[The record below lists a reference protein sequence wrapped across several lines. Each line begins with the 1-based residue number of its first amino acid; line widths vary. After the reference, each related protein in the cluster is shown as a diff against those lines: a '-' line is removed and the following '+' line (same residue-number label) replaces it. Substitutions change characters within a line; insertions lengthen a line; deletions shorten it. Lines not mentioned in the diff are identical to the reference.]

1 MTTTQ
6 YLANKHLANDGGL
19 ADSNRSLHLIEQ
31 RHRLLADYAND
42 VIWTMGLDGAIT
54 YVSPAVF
61 KLRGLTPEEAM
72 QQTIDQILTP
82 DSQTVSTQYVI
93 DVLQASQRGETPKNF
108 HGELEYYRKDGSTFW
123 TEVLAFP
130 LADAQ
135 GALIEILGVTRDI
148 TARKLYEDE
157 LKSARQAAEKAN
169 NAKSEFVAH
178 ISHEV
183 RTPMTAMLAYME
195 QAMHPTDAA
204 DQRESLEKAQ
214 SAGELLLHLINDIL
228 DFSKIESG
236 KVEIK
241 KVPFVLNQVVTQ
253 VSDLVAHSAKSK
265 GLDYAVL
272 FNMDD
277 RVTLVGD
284 APRLTQALLN
294 LTSNAVKFTEQG
306 FVRIYVEQIDRSEN
320 DVTLKF
326 SVQDSGRG
334 LSEDMCERVF
344 ERFVQGKQSNASRTS
359 GTGLGLPICRQ
370 LAQLMAGDAG
380 VSSSLGNG
388 STFWF
393 TARLETHTDAV
404 VTSAPAEVL
413 NPFANVNLKGRSAL
427 VVDDNDAVR
436 DAMCRLLKH
445 HGMAVDHADSGLTA
459 LEQLKDQ
466 HYDVML
472 VDVEMPDMGGLE
484 LAETLRQM
492 NQLNLKIIGV
502 SAGAVGDDRQACLN
516 AGMDDHLAKPF
527 KVDHM
532 LDKIRQHLGREPNH

>member
-1 MTTTQ
+1 MTTTH

-82 DSQTVSTQYVI
+82 DSQAVSTQYVI
-93 DVLQASQRGETPKNF
+93 DVLQAAQRGETPKNF

-241 KVPFVLNQVVTQ
+241 KAPFVLNQVVTQ
-253 VSDLVAHSAKSK
+253 VSDLVAHSVKSK

-344 ERFVQGKQSNASRTS
+344 ERFVQGTQSNISRTS

-380 VSSSLGNG
+380 VTSSLGSG

-393 TARLETHTDAV
+393 TARVGTHADTALTSEQGET
-404 VTSAPAEVL
+404 L
-413 NPFANVNLKGRSAL
+413 NPFAHVNLKGRSVL
-427 VVDDNDAVR
+427 VVEDNDAVR

-459 LEQLKDQ
+459 LEKLKDQ

-472 VDVEMPDMGGLE
+472 VDVEMPDMGGIE

-532 LDKIRQHLGREPNH
+532 LDKIRQHLTA

>member
-1 MTTTQ
+1 MTTTH
-6 YLANKHLANDGGL
+6 YLANKHLASDGGL

-54 YVSPAVF
+54 YISPAVF

-82 DSQTVSTQYVI
+82 DSQAVSTQYVI
-93 DVLQASQRGETPKNF
+93 DVLQAAQRGETPKNF

-241 KVPFVLNQVVTQ
+241 KAPFVLNQVVTQ

-344 ERFVQGKQSNASRTS
+344 ERFVQGTQSNISRTS

-380 VSSSLGNG
+380 VTSSLGSG

-393 TARLETHTDAV
+393 TARVGTHADTALTSEQGET
-404 VTSAPAEVL
+404 L
-413 NPFANVNLKGRSAL
+413 NPFANVNLKGRSVL
-427 VVDDNDAVR
+427 VVEDNDAVR

-445 HGMAVDHADSGLTA
+445 HGMVVDHADSGLTA
-459 LEQLKDQ
+459 LEKLKDQ

-472 VDVEMPDMGGLE
+472 VDVEMPDMGGIE

-532 LDKIRQHLGREPNH
+532 LDKIRQHLTA

>member
-19 ADSNRSLHLIEQ
+19 ANSSRSLHLIEQ

-42 VIWTMGLDGAIT
+42 VIWTMGLDGSIT
-54 YVSPAVF
+54 YTSPAVF

-82 DSQTVSTQYVI
+82 DSQSISAQYFM
-93 DVLQASQRGETPKNF
+93 DVLQAVQRGETPKNF

-195 QAMHPTDAA
+195 QAMHPTDAV

-241 KVPFVLNQVVTQ
+241 KAPFVLNQVVTQ

-277 RVTLVGD
+277 RMTLIGD

-306 FVRIYVEQIDRSEN
+306 FVRIYVEQIDSSHN

-344 ERFVQGKQSNASRTS
+344 ERFVQGTQSNISRTS

-380 VSSSLGNG
+380 VTSSLGSG

-393 TARLETHTDAV
+393 TARVGTHADTALTSEQGET
-404 VTSAPAEVL
+404 L
-413 NPFANVNLKGRSAL
+413 NPFANVNLKGRSVL
-427 VVDDNDAVR
+427 VVEDNDAVR

-459 LEQLKDQ
+459 LEKLKDQ

-472 VDVEMPDMGGLE
+472 VDVEMPDMGGIE

-516 AGMDDHLAKPF
+516 AGMNDHLAKPF

-532 LDKIRQHLGREPNH
+532 LDKIRQHLGE

>member
-1 MTTTQ
+1 MTTTH

-54 YVSPAVF
+54 YISPAVF

-82 DSQTVSTQYVI
+82 DSQAVSTQYVI
-93 DVLQASQRGETPKNF
+93 DVLQAAQRGETPKNF

-241 KVPFVLNQVVTQ
+241 KAPFVLNQVVTQ

-344 ERFVQGKQSNASRTS
+344 ERFVQGTQSNISRTS

-380 VSSSLGNG
+380 VTSSLGSG

-393 TARLETHTDAV
+393 TARVGTHADTALTSEQGET
-404 VTSAPAEVL
+404 L
-413 NPFANVNLKGRSAL
+413 NPFAHVNLKGRSVL
-427 VVDDNDAVR
+427 VVEDNDAVR

-459 LEQLKDQ
+459 LEKLKDQ

-472 VDVEMPDMGGLE
+472 VDVEMPDMGGIE
-484 LAETLRQM
+484 LAETLRQI

-532 LDKIRQHLGREPNH
+532 LDKIRQHLTA

>member
-6 YLANKHLANDGGL
+6 YLANTHAATEGGL

-54 YVSPAVF
+54 YISPAVF

-82 DSQTVSTQYVI
+82 DSQAVSTQYVI
-93 DVLQASQRGETPKNF
+93 DVLQAAQRGETPKNF

-241 KVPFVLNQVVTQ
+241 KAPFVLNQVVTQ

-326 SVQDSGRG
+326 SVQDSGHG

-344 ERFVQGKQSNASRTS
+344 ERFVQGTQSNISRTS

-380 VSSSLGNG
+380 VTSSLGSG

-393 TARLETHTDAV
+393 TARVGTHADTALTSEQGET
-404 VTSAPAEVL
+404 L
-413 NPFANVNLKGRSAL
+413 NPFAHVNLKGRSVL
-427 VVDDNDAVR
+427 VVEDNDAVR

-459 LEQLKDQ
+459 LEKLKDQ

-472 VDVEMPDMGGLE
+472 VDVEMPDMGGIE

-532 LDKIRQHLGREPNH
+532 LDKIRQHLTA

>member
-1 MTTTQ
+1 MTTTH

-54 YVSPAVF
+54 YISPAVF

-82 DSQTVSTQYVI
+82 DSQAVSTQYVI
-93 DVLQASQRGETPKNF
+93 DVLQAAQRGETPKNF

-204 DQRESLEKAQ
+204 DQRESLQKAQ

-241 KVPFVLNQVVTQ
+241 KAPFVLNQVVTQ

-306 FVRIYVEQIDRSEN
+306 FVRVYVEQIDCAHNE
-320 DVTLKF
+320 VTLKF

-380 VSSSLGNG
+380 VTSSLGSG

-393 TARLETHTDAV
+393 TARVGTHANTALTSEQGET
-404 VTSAPAEVL
+404 L
-413 NPFANVNLKGRSAL
+413 NPFAHVNLKGRSVL
-427 VVDDNDAVR
+427 VVEDNDAVR

-459 LEQLKDQ
+459 LEKLKDQ

-532 LDKIRQHLGREPNH
+532 LDKIRQHLTA

>member
-1 MTTTQ
+1 MTTTH
-6 YLANKHLANDGGL
+6 YLANKHLANDAGL

-54 YVSPAVF
+54 YISPAVF

-82 DSQTVSTQYVI
+82 DSQAVSTQYVI
-93 DVLQASQRGETPKNF
+93 DVLQAAQRGETPKNF

-241 KVPFVLNQVVTQ
+241 KAPFVLNQVVTQ

-344 ERFVQGKQSNASRTS
+344 ERFVQGTQSNISRTS

-380 VSSSLGNG
+380 VTSSLGSG

-393 TARLETHTDAV
+393 TARVGTHADTALTSEQGET
-404 VTSAPAEVL
+404 L
-413 NPFANVNLKGRSAL
+413 NPFAHVNLKGRSVL
-427 VVDDNDAVR
+427 VVEDNDAVR

-445 HGMAVDHADSGLTA
+445 HGMAVDHADSGLPA
-459 LEQLKDQ
+459 LEKLKDQ

-472 VDVEMPDMGGLE
+472 VDVEMPDMGGIE

-516 AGMDDHLAKPF
+516 AGMNDHLAKPF

-532 LDKIRQHLGREPNH
+532 LDKIRQHLTA

>member
-1 MTTTQ
+1 MTTTH

-42 VIWTMGLDGAIT
+42 VIWTMGLDGSIT
-54 YVSPAVF
+54 YTSPAVF

-82 DSQTVSTQYVI
+82 DSQAVSTQYVI
-93 DVLQASQRGETPKNF
+93 DVLQAAQRGETPKNF

-241 KVPFVLNQVVTQ
+241 KAPFVLNQVVTQ
-253 VSDLVAHSAKSK
+253 VSDLVAHSVKSK

-344 ERFVQGKQSNASRTS
+344 ERFVQGAQSNISRTS

-380 VSSSLGNG
+380 VTSSLGSG

-393 TARLETHTDAV
+393 TARVGTHADTALTSEQGET
-404 VTSAPAEVL
+404 L
-413 NPFANVNLKGRSAL
+413 NPFAHVNLKGRSVL
-427 VVDDNDAVR
+427 VVEDNDAVR

-459 LEQLKDQ
+459 LEKLKGQ

-472 VDVEMPDMGGLE
+472 VDVEMPDMGGIE

-532 LDKIRQHLGREPNH
+532 LDKIRQHLTA

>member
-1 MTTTQ
+1 
-6 YLANKHLANDGGL
+6 
-19 ADSNRSLHLIEQ
+19 
-31 RHRLLADYAND
+31 
-42 VIWTMGLDGAIT
+42 
-54 YVSPAVF
+54 
-61 KLRGLTPEEAM
+61 
-72 QQTIDQILTP
+72 
-82 DSQTVSTQYVI
+82 
-93 DVLQASQRGETPKNF
+93 
-108 HGELEYYRKDGSTFW
+108 
-123 TEVLAFP
+123 
-130 LADAQ
+130 
-135 GALIEILGVTRDI
+135 
-148 TARKLYEDE
+148 
-157 LKSARQAAEKAN
+157 
-169 NAKSEFVAH
+169 
-178 ISHEV
+178 
-183 RTPMTAMLAYME
+183 
-195 QAMHPTDAA
+195 
-204 DQRESLEKAQ
+204 
-214 SAGELLLHLINDIL
+214 
-228 DFSKIESG
+228 
-236 KVEIK
+236 
-241 KVPFVLNQVVTQ
+241 
-253 VSDLVAHSAKSK
+253 
-265 GLDYAVL
+265 
-272 FNMDD
+272 
-277 RVTLVGD
+277 
-284 APRLTQALLN
+284 
-294 LTSNAVKFTEQG
+294 
-306 FVRIYVEQIDRSEN
+306 
-320 DVTLKF
+320 
-326 SVQDSGRG
+326 
-334 LSEDMCERVF
+334 MCERVF

>member
-1 MTTTQ
+1 MTTTH

-54 YVSPAVF
+54 YISPAVF

-82 DSQTVSTQYVI
+82 DSQAVSTQYVI
-93 DVLQASQRGETPKNF
+93 DVLQAAQRGETPKNF

-241 KVPFVLNQVVTQ
+241 KAPFVLNQVVTQ
-253 VSDLVAHSAKSK
+253 VSDLVAHSVKSK

-344 ERFVQGKQSNASRTS
+344 ERFVQGTQSNISRTS

-380 VSSSLGNG
+380 VTSSLGSG

-393 TARLETHTDAV
+393 TARVGTHANTALTSEQGET
-404 VTSAPAEVL
+404 L
-413 NPFANVNLKGRSAL
+413 NPFAHVNLKGRSVL
-427 VVDDNDAVR
+427 VVEDNDAVR

-459 LEQLKDQ
+459 LEKLKDQ

-472 VDVEMPDMGGLE
+472 VDVEMPDMGGIE
-484 LAETLRQM
+484 LAETLRQI

-532 LDKIRQHLGREPNH
+532 LDKIRQHLTA

>member
-42 VIWTMGLDGAIT
+42 VIWTMGLDGAIS
-54 YVSPAVF
+54 YISPAVF

-93 DVLQASQRGETPKNF
+93 DVLQASQRGETPQNF

-204 DQRESLEKAQ
+204 DQRESLQKAQ

-241 KVPFVLNQVVTQ
+241 KAPFVLNQVVTQ

-380 VSSSLGNG
+380 VTSSLGSG

-393 TARLETHTDAV
+393 TACVGTHADTALTSDQGET
-404 VTSAPAEVL
+404 L

-472 VDVEMPDMGGLE
+472 VDVEMPDMGGIE

-532 LDKIRQHLGREPNH
+532 LDKIRQHLAA

>member
-1 MTTTQ
+1 MTTTH

-54 YVSPAVF
+54 YISPAVF

-82 DSQTVSTQYVI
+82 DSQAVSTQYVI
-93 DVLQASQRGETPKNF
+93 DVLQAAQRGETPKNF

-241 KVPFVLNQVVTQ
+241 KAPFVLNQVVTQ
-253 VSDLVAHSAKSK
+253 VSDLVAHSVKSK

-344 ERFVQGKQSNASRTS
+344 ERFVQGTQSNISRTS

-380 VSSSLGNG
+380 VTSSLGSG

-393 TARLETHTDAV
+393 TARVGTHADTALTSEQGET
-404 VTSAPAEVL
+404 L
-413 NPFANVNLKGRSAL
+413 NPFAHVNLKGRSVL
-427 VVDDNDAVR
+427 VVEDNDAVR

-459 LEQLKDQ
+459 LEKLKDQ

-472 VDVEMPDMGGLE
+472 VDVEMPDMGGIE

-532 LDKIRQHLGREPNH
+532 LDKIRQHLTA

>member
-19 ADSNRSLHLIEQ
+19 ANSSRSLHLIEQ

-42 VIWTMGLDGAIT
+42 VIWTMGLDGSIT
-54 YVSPAVF
+54 YTSPAVF

-82 DSQTVSTQYVI
+82 DSQSISAQYFM
-93 DVLQASQRGETPKNF
+93 DVLQAVQRGETPKNF

-195 QAMHPTDAA
+195 QAMHPTDAV

-241 KVPFVLNQVVTQ
+241 KAPFVLNQVVTQ

-277 RVTLVGD
+277 RMTLIGD

-306 FVRIYVEQIDRSEN
+306 FVRIYVEQIDSSHN

-344 ERFVQGKQSNASRTS
+344 ERFVQGTQSNISRTS

-380 VSSSLGNG
+380 VTSSLGSG

-393 TARLETHTDAV
+393 TARVGTHADTALTSEQGET
-404 VTSAPAEVL
+404 L
-413 NPFANVNLKGRSAL
+413 NPFAHVNLKGRSVL
-427 VVDDNDAVR
+427 VVEDNDAVR

-459 LEQLKDQ
+459 LEKLKDQ

-472 VDVEMPDMGGLE
+472 VDVEMPDMGGIE

-516 AGMDDHLAKPF
+516 AGMNDHLAKPF

-532 LDKIRQHLGREPNH
+532 LDKIRQHLGE

>member
-6 YLANKHLANDGGL
+6 YLANTHAATEGGL

-42 VIWTMGLDGAIT
+42 VIWTMGLDGSIT
-54 YVSPAVF
+54 YTSPAVF

-82 DSQTVSTQYVI
+82 DSQSISAQYFM
-93 DVLQASQRGETPKNF
+93 DVLQAVQRGETPKNF

-157 LKSARQAAEKAN
+157 LKSARQAAERAN

-241 KVPFVLNQVVTQ
+241 KAPFVLNQVVTQ

-277 RVTLVGD
+277 RVTLIGD

-326 SVQDSGRG
+326 SVQDSGQG
-334 LSEDMCERVF
+334 LSADMCERVF
-344 ERFVQGKQSNASRTS
+344 ERFVQGTQSNISRTT

-380 VSSSLGNG
+380 VTSSLGSG

-393 TARLETHTDAV
+393 TARVGTHADAALTSEQGET
-404 VTSAPAEVL
+404 L

-445 HGMAVDHADSGLTA
+445 NGMAVDHADSGLTA
-459 LEQLKDQ
+459 LEKLKDQ

-516 AGMDDHLAKPF
+516 AGMNDHLAKPF

-532 LDKIRQHLGREPNH
+532 LNKIRQHLGE

>member
-6 YLANKHLANDGGL
+6 YLANTHAASEGGF

-42 VIWTMGLDGAIT
+42 VIWTMGLDGSIT
-54 YVSPAVF
+54 YTSPAVF

-82 DSQTVSTQYVI
+82 DSQSISAQYFM
-93 DVLQASQRGETPKNF
+93 DVLQAVQRGETPKNF

-195 QAMHPTDAA
+195 QAMHPTDAV

-241 KVPFVLNQVVTQ
+241 KAPFVLNQVVTQ

-277 RVTLVGD
+277 RMTLIGD

-306 FVRIYVEQIDRSEN
+306 FVRIYVEQIDSSHN

-344 ERFVQGKQSNASRTS
+344 ERFVQGTQSNISRTS

-380 VSSSLGNG
+380 VTSSLGSG

-393 TARLETHTDAV
+393 TARVGTHADTALTSEQGET
-404 VTSAPAEVL
+404 L
-413 NPFANVNLKGRSAL
+413 NPFANVNLKGRSVL
-427 VVDDNDAVR
+427 VVEDNDAVR

-459 LEQLKDQ
+459 LEKLKDQ

-472 VDVEMPDMGGLE
+472 VDVEMPDMGGIE

-516 AGMDDHLAKPF
+516 AGMNDHLAKPF
-527 KVDHM
+527 KGDHM
-532 LDKIRQHLGREPNH
+532 LDKIRQHLGE

>member
-1 MTTTQ
+1 MTTTH

-54 YVSPAVF
+54 YISPAVF

-82 DSQTVSTQYVI
+82 DSQAVSTQYVI
-93 DVLQASQRGETPKNF
+93 DVLQAAQRGETPKNF

-241 KVPFVLNQVVTQ
+241 KAPFVLNQVVTQ
-253 VSDLVAHSAKSK
+253 VSDLVAHSVKSK

-344 ERFVQGKQSNASRTS
+344 ERFVQGTQSNISRTS

-380 VSSSLGNG
+380 VTSSLGSG

-393 TARLETHTDAV
+393 TARVGTHANTALTSEQGET
-404 VTSAPAEVL
+404 L
-413 NPFANVNLKGRSAL
+413 NPFAHVNLKGRSVL
-427 VVDDNDAVR
+427 VVEDNDAVR

-459 LEQLKDQ
+459 LEKLKDQ

-472 VDVEMPDMGGLE
+472 VDVEMPDMGGIE

-532 LDKIRQHLGREPNH
+532 LDKIRQHLTA

>member
-82 DSQTVSTQYVI
+82 DSQAVSTQYVI
-93 DVLQASQRGETPKNF
+93 DVLQAAQRGETPKNF

-204 DQRESLEKAQ
+204 DQRESLQKAQ

-241 KVPFVLNQVVTQ
+241 KAPFVLNQVVTQ

-380 VSSSLGNG
+380 VTSSLGSG

-393 TARLETHTDAV
+393 TARVGTHADTALTSDQGET
-404 VTSAPAEVL
+404 L

-472 VDVEMPDMGGLE
+472 VDVEMPDMGGIE

-532 LDKIRQHLGREPNH
+532 LDKIRQHLAA

>member
-82 DSQTVSTQYVI
+82 DSQAVSTQYVI
-93 DVLQASQRGETPKNF
+93 DVLQAAQRGETPQNF

-195 QAMHPTDAA
+195 QAMHPIDAA
-204 DQRESLEKAQ
+204 DQRESLQKAQ

-241 KVPFVLNQVVTQ
+241 KAPFVLNQVVTQ

-472 VDVEMPDMGGLE
+472 VDVEMPDMGGIE

-532 LDKIRQHLGREPNH
+532 LDKIRQHLAA

>member
-82 DSQTVSTQYVI
+82 DSQAVSTQYVI
-93 DVLQASQRGETPKNF
+93 DVLQAAQRGETPKNF

-241 KVPFVLNQVVTQ
+241 KAPFVLNQVVTQ

-306 FVRIYVEQIDRSEN
+306 FVRIYVEKIDRSEN

-344 ERFVQGKQSNASRTS
+344 ERFVQGTQSNISRTS

-380 VSSSLGNG
+380 VTSSLGSG

-393 TARLETHTDAV
+393 TARVGTHADTALTSEQGET
-404 VTSAPAEVL
+404 L
-413 NPFANVNLKGRSAL
+413 NPFAHVNLKGRSVL
-427 VVDDNDAVR
+427 VVEDNDAVR

-459 LEQLKDQ
+459 LEKLKGQ

-472 VDVEMPDMGGLE
+472 VDVEMPDMGGIE

-532 LDKIRQHLGREPNH
+532 LDKIRQHLTA